1 MQRRDFLKYML
12 SSSVAGSAWFANG
25 MLGIATAHA
34 ATAPKSLIVIFQR
47 GGCDGLNVA
56 VPYGDAAYYSLRPTI
71 AIPRAGQAGGAL
83 DLNGFFGLH
92 PAMTALHKLYQ
103 QGNVAVFPAVH
114 YPNASLSHFDSEQ
127 FIESGMISKSS
138 NGWLNRHLEATSN
151 SSGMRGV
158 SFGTGIDQA
167 LRGNVSVSSFND
179 LAAFDLDMAVTAEQ
193 RMTTRLQKIY
203 AQNPHLG
210 GSNGVRIQNAGRT
223 LFADLALVQQ
233 LDVKGYAPANGA
245 VYPANTFGTQLR
257 QAAQLVKSG
266 VGLELATVN
275 LGGWDTHNAQGNQV
289 GYQANM
295 LKIFADGIAA
305 LYTDLGTAMQDVM
318 ILTMTEF
325 GRTAEENGS
334 QGTDHGN
341 AACWFAL
348 GGGVRSGIY
357 GQWPGL
363 SKTQLYKGRYLAQS
377 VDFRDIFGE
386 IASKHLHNNGLAS
399 LLPGHN
405 HTPLN
410 FLA

>member
-12 SSSVAGSAWFANG
+12 SSTVAGSAWFNSNLSG
-25 MLGIATAHA
+25 MATAQA

-71 AIPRAGQAGGAL
+71 AIPRAGQTGGAL

-114 YPNASLSHFDSEQ
+114 YPNASLSHFDSQQ
-127 FIESGMISKSS
+127 FIESGVISKTS
-138 NGWLNRHLEATSN
+138 NGWLNRHLETSNN

-193 RMTTRLQKIY
+193 RMTARLQKIY

-210 GSNGVRIQNAGRT
+210 GNNGVRIQNAGRT

-233 LDVKGYAPANGA
+233 LDVNGYKPANGA
-245 VYPANTFGTQLR
+245 VYPVNSYGTQLR
-257 QAAQLVKSG
+257 QAAQLIKSG

-289 GYQANM
+289 GYQATM
-295 LKIFADGIAA
+295 LKTFADGIAA
-305 LYTDLGTAMQDVM
+305 LYADLGTAMQDVM

-341 AACWFAL
+341 AACWFAI

-363 SKTQLYKGRYLAQS
+363 AKAQLYKGRYLAHS

-386 IASKHLHNNGLAS
+386 IASKHLRNTNLAS

-405 HTPLN
+405 HTSLN
-410 FLA
+410 FI

>member
-12 SSSVAGSAWFANG
+12 SSTVAGSAWFANG
-25 MLGIATAHA
+25 MPGIASAQA

-56 VPYGDAAYYSLRPTI
+56 VPYGEAAYYRLRPTI

-83 DLNGFFGLH
+83 DLNGFMGLH
-92 PAMTALHKLYQ
+92 PAMSALHKLYQ
-103 QGNVAVFPAVH
+103 QGNVAVFPATH
-114 YPNASLSHFDSEQ
+114 YPNASLSHFDGEQ
-127 FIESGMISKSS
+127 FIESGVISKSS
-138 NGWLNRHLEATSN
+138 NGWLNRHLDTSSN

-158 SFGTGIDQA
+158 SFGTEIAQS
-167 LRGNVSVSSFND
+167 LRGSVPVSSFND
-179 LAAFDLDMAVTAEQ
+179 LAAFDLDMAVSAEP
-193 RMTTRLQKIY
+193 RMTARLQKIY

-210 GSNGVRIQNAGRT
+210 SNNGVRIQNAGRT
-223 LFADLALVQQ
+223 LFSDLGLVQQ
-233 LDVKGYAPANGA
+233 LDVTGYQPANGA
-245 VYPANTFGTQLR
+245 VYPANSYGTQLR
-257 QAAQLVKSG
+257 QAAQLIKAG

-275 LGGWDTHNAQGNQV
+275 LGGWDTHTGQGNQV

-305 LYTDLGTAMQDVM
+305 LYADLGTTMQDVM

-341 AACWFAL
+341 AACWFAI
-348 GGGVRSGIY
+348 GGGVRSGVY

-363 SKTQLYKGRYLAQS
+363 ETAQLYKGRYLAHS

-386 IASKHLHNNGLAS
+386 IASKHLRDTNLAS

-405 HTPLN
+405 YTPIN
-410 FLA
+410 FI

>member
-12 SSSVAGSAWFANG
+12 SSTVAGSAWFANG
-25 MLGIATAHA
+25 MQGIATVQA
-34 ATAPKSLIVIFQR
+34 AAAPKSLIVIFQR

-56 VPYGDAAYYSLRPTI
+56 VPYGDAAYYNLRPTI
-71 AIPRAGQAGGAL
+71 AIPRAGQNGGAL

-92 PAMTALHKLYQ
+92 PAMSALHKLYQ
-103 QGNVAVFPAVH
+103 QGNVAVFPATH

-127 FIESGMISKSS
+127 FIESGVISKTS
-138 NGWLNRHLEATSN
+138 NGWLNRHLEASSN

-158 SFGTGIDQA
+158 SFGTEIAQA
-167 LRGNVSVSSFND
+167 LRGKVPVSSFND
-179 LAAFDLDMAVTAEQ
+179 LAAFDLDMTASAEP
-193 RMTTRLQKIY
+193 RMTARLQKIY

-210 GSNGVRIQNAGRT
+210 GNNGVRIQNAGRT
-223 LFADLALVQQ
+223 LFADLGLVQQ
-233 LDVKGYAPANGA
+233 LDVKGYQPANGA
-245 VYPANTFGTQLR
+245 TYPNNSYGTQLR
-257 QAAQLVKSG
+257 QAAQLIKAG

-275 LGGWDTHNAQGNQV
+275 IGGWDTHQTQGNQV
-289 GYQANM
+289 GYQADM

-305 LYTDLGTAMQDVM
+305 LYADLGAAMQDVM

-334 QGTDHGN
+334 KGTDHGN
-341 AACWFAL
+341 AGCWFAL
-348 GGGVRSGIY
+348 GGGVRSGVY

-363 SKTQLYKGRYLAQS
+363 EKAQLYKGRYLAHS

-386 IASKHLHNNGLAS
+386 IASRHLGNTQLAS
-399 LLPGHN
+399 LLPGHS